1 MTNNDQNTAPIRRL
15 RRAEASKYLM
25 EHWGLSYTVGT
36 LAKLA
41 VEGGGPRFSYAS
53 RFPLYDPA
61 DLDRWAG
68 AKISPPVSN
77 TSERRLHRAAV

>member
-1 MTNNDQNTAPIRRL
+1 MTNNDQKTAPIRRL

-61 DLDRWAG
+61 DLDKWAA